1 MTPSDNHLDSN
12 QATNMQFKVSA
23 LLALVAFGVTILA
36 VPVAEAE
43 AEAAP
48 VTNWKPR
55 GPAPLAESA
64 LEERD
69 ADGNLVPR
77 ACSYTTGCRS
87 KSGVKAGRYCGYCLQ
102 VSASHTW
109 VGTHVYQL
117 NGKTSA
123 SGCCDYGYSST
134 CAAQYNSNWSQSYC
148 PF

>member
-1 MTPSDNHLDSN
+1 MTPSEYHLDSN
-12 QATNMQFKVSA
+12 QTTNMQFKVSA

-69 ADGNLVPR
+69 ADGNLLPR
-77 ACSYTTGCRS
+77 A
-87 KSGVKAGRYCGYCLQ
+87 
-102 VSASHTW
+102 
-109 VGTHVYQL
+109 
-117 NGKTSA
+117 
-123 SGCCDYGYSST
+123 
-134 CAAQYNSNWSQSYC
+134 
-148 PF
+148 